1 MSTTIESLRKLGLKV
16 NGTEP
21 TNNNIGNVINEIA
34 DDYQGGSGSAG
45 VSSIGGVDGAITLGE
60 GLSMSGQ
67 ELQVSASGG
76 GTQLYKHTIPVSITM
91 GEDTTNI
98 TLEII
103 STSSTAITIADQAS
117 LDTARYNFDK
127 MAAEAISSRIYIHT
141 GSSDNY
147 YYDMSYPLI
156 NSVAMGTGSGDSQ
169 FPNGYWVINNIV
181 FADGTEIVQVDG
193 NNTTL
198 PNFSDTVTAL

>member
-45 VSSIGGVDGAITLGE
+45 VSSIGGVDGAITLGT

-76 GTQLYKHTIPVSITM
+76 GTQLYKHTFTVGLQIEGETM
-91 GEDTTNI
+91 PAT
-98 TLEII
+98 I
-103 STSSTAITIADQAS
+103 SAISATGTAITSTATLNAMITDFIAGSAVIDTDIIALIALQNAGGSENIDANLYFAFCSPAGDGVLSGISATIIFAS
-117 LDTARYNFDK
+117 FT
-127 MAAEAISSRIYIHT
+127 
-141 GSSDNY
+141 
-147 YYDMSYPLI
+147 
-156 NSVAMGTGSGDSQ
+156 
-169 FPNGYWVINNIV
+169 
-181 FADGTEIVQVDG
+181 
-193 NNTTL
+193 
-198 PNFSDTVTAL
+198 DTVTAL